1 MNTTFYLIEVIQFFA
16 GLFLVVLA
24 YLLINHYRKPLLDNT
39 FGDDVRSEKS
49 FVAMTDILYF
59 LVFMPIL
66 FFGIN
71 IAPPDDYNIAKHIQY
86 TIYFEAGLVL
96 LIGILHFIFMTVST
110 KVKVLR

>member
-1 MNTTFYLIEVIQFFA
+1 MKTFYIIEVIQFFV
-16 GLFLVVLA
+16 GLFLVMTA
-24 YLLINHYRKPLLDNT
+24 YLLINHYRKPLLDET
-39 FGDDVRSEKS
+39 FGDNVKSEKS

-71 IAPPDDYNIAKHIQY
+71 IAPPTVHNIAKHIQY

-96 LIGILHFIFMTVST
+96 LIGVLHFVFMTVST
-110 KVKVLR
+110 KVKILR